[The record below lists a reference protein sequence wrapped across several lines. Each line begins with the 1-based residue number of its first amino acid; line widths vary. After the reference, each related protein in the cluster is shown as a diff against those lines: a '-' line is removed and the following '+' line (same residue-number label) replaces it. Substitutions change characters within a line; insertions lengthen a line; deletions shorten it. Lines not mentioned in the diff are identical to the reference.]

1 MTDDDG
7 DGGDNDDEGKYIKTQ
22 HCDFRFVFVSE
33 KKRKKEKTLIHGIER
48 RTTPSRQPVSFIQAC
63 TKEMQQPG
71 IRKKR

>member
-33 KKRKKEKTLIHGIER
+33 KKEKKEKNFD
-48 RTTPSRQPVSFIQAC
+48 PWN
-63 TKEMQQPG
+63 
-71 IRKKR
+71 